1 MTGKTVDISA
11 IDKAPVDPKPVDFTA
26 DESEELRKKYFDAL
40 EKLSAATLENNR
52 LQGVNETEEV
62 KAGMMEQYEKN
73 VFLYLVGYSLLQPAL
88 VLPFTFKPYPF
99 FVMPKLVMAALVG
112 STAVSAIGLVRYVI
126 IGIFGIAPT
135 KK

>member
-1 MTGKTVDISA
+1 VTGKTVDISA

-26 DESEELRKKYFDAL
+26 AESEGLRKKYFEAL

-88 VLPFTFKPYPF
+88 VLLVYIQTLSF
-99 FVMPKLVMAALVG
+99 F
-112 STAVSAIGLVRYVI
+112 
-126 IGIFGIAPT
+126 
-135 KK
+135 